1 MVVALAGGGGGLRNK
16 KIGCAI
22 LTNPGVQEEGY
33 GPLVC

>member
-1 MVVALAGGGGGLRNK
+1 MVVALAGGGLRNK